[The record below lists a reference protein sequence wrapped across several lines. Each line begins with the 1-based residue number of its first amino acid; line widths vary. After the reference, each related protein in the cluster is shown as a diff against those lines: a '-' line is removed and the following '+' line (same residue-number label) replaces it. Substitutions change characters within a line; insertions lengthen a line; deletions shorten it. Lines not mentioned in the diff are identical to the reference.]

1 MLDTKTLNEVAAVG
15 SKLKK
20 EELLGGLNEDSLKF
34 LRWALDPAITFG
46 VTVEAGHHEG
56 EWLRTIR
63 AAVLPDKGMRDRW
76 WNSLDKLCSQLSRRD
91 LTGNAAAEAIDDI
104 MLGAPDVDSVTWAT
118 RILNK
123 DLRAGFSV
131 STLNKAHP
139 DCIEPFA
146 VALAKPFEP
155 EKHEIRGAWCVE
167 PKLDGL
173 RMVVI
178 GGQALTRN
186 GRVIE
191 SVGHI
196 LEVLAPFGGLVFDGE
211 IMGETEFNEDSG
223 KIRKKGE
230 GPNLELKYN
239 IFDCIPLDEW
249 TSRKTR
255 PFKARRQLLRDNM
268 FALGKSEF
276 VVAVESRD
284 LPADVSAEDL
294 SKLRDHFIKQGYEGA
309 MVKSLEAP
317 YVFKRSDNILK
328 LKELH
333 TTDGYIRSWFE
344 GKGRL
349 KGMLGGFYVDFDG
362 VETKVGGGFSDE
374 QRKKIWEVC
383 GDGITDYID
392 RCVEVEFQN
401 KTPDGKL
408 RNPVFIKFRP
418 DKDR

>member
-1 MLDTKTLNEVAAVG
+1 MLDTDTLDEVAAVG

-20 EELLGGLNEDSLKF
+20 EELLGKLKEDSLVF

-46 VTVEAGHHEG
+46 VILDTEEELLEAKMANSPHM
-56 EWLRTIR
+56 T
-63 AAVLPDKGMRDRW
+63 KRDW
-76 WNSLDKLCSQLSRRD
+76 WRNVDELCSDLSTRR
-91 LTGNAAAEAIDDI
+91 LTGNAATSTIKK
-104 MLGAPDVDSVTWAT
+104 LLRLAPSQEDVIWAC
-118 RILNK
+118 RIINK

-139 DCIEPFA
+139 GCIEPFA
-146 VALAKPFEP
+146 VALAKPYED
-155 EKHEIRGAWCVE
+155 HEIRGAWCVE

-196 LEVLAPFGGLVFDGE
+196 LDVLKPFGGLVFDGE

-239 IFDCIPLDEW
+239 VFDCMPIGEW

-255 PFKARRQLLRDNM
+255 PYGQRRQLLRDNM
-268 FALGKSEF
+268 LALGKCEF
-276 VVAVESRD
+276 VQMVESRD
-284 LPADVSAEDL
+284 LKADPTAEEL
-294 SKLRDHFIKQGYEGA
+294 FAIRDYYIGKGYEGA
-309 MVKSLEAP
+309 MVKNLDAP

-333 TTDGYIRSWFE
+333 TTDGYIKSWFE

-349 KGMLGGFYVDFDG
+349 KGKLGGFYAEFDG

-374 QRKKIWEVC
+374 QREQIWEVC
-383 GDGITDYID
+383 GSGVTDYID
-392 RCVEVEFQN
+392 RCIEVEYQN

-418 DKDR
+418 DKDRT